1 MKMINIYGEYIEGE
15 EVEYTDQPPKNV
27 IIVED
32 GSGVRHM
39 VHRETLDP
47 DFKRKSSR
55 AGVRFDLL
63 GCQTHGRKK
72 LQRSKRG
79 TSRKIY

>member
-1 MKMINIYGEYIEGE
+1 MKTINIFGEYIEGE

-47 DFKRKSSR
+47 DFKRKPSR

-63 GCQTHGRKK
+63 GCQANGRKGPM
-72 LQRSKRG
+72 RRW
-79 TSRKIY
+79 RKIG

>member
-47 DFKRKSSR
+47 DFKRKPSR

-63 GCQTHGRKK
+63 GCQAHGRK
-72 LQRSKRG
+72 G
-79 TSRKIY
+79 TLRKWRKIS

>member
-1 MKMINIYGEYIEGE
+1 MKTINIFGEYIEGE

-63 GCQTHGRKK
+63 GCQAHGRK
-72 LQRSKRG
+72 G
-79 TSRKIY
+79 TLRKWRKIG

>member
-1 MKMINIYGEYIEGE
+1 MKKMKTINIYGEYIEGE

-47 DFKRKSSR
+47 DFKRKPSR

-63 GCQTHGRKK
+63 GCQAHGRK
-72 LQRSKRG
+72 G
-79 TSRKIY
+79 TLRKWRKIG

>member
-1 MKMINIYGEYIEGE
+1 MKTINIFGEYIEGE

-47 DFKRKSSR
+47 DFKRKPSR

-63 GCQTHGRKK
+63 GCQAHGRK
-72 LQRSKRG
+72 G
-79 TSRKIY
+79 TLRKWRRIG